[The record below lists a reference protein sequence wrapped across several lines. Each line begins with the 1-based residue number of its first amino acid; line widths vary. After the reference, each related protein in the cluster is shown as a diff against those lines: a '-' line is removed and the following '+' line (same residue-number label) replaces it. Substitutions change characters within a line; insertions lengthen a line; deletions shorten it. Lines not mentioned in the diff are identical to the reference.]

1 MSDIN
6 DRENRGHSKGLEK
19 ALVYGGYATVAP
31 QPSRARVQRDE
42 CFYAA
47 FGLRERRVQDSPFLH
62 VRLCSEAQ

>member
-6 DRENRGHSKGLEK
+6 DRENRGHPQGLEK
-19 ALVYGGYATVAP
+19 ALVYGGCVAVAP

-47 FGLRERRVQDSPFLH
+47 FALRERRVQDSPFLH

>member
-19 ALVYGGYATVAP
+19 ALVYRGCVAVAS

-47 FGLRERRVQDSPFLH
+47 FALRERRVQDSPFLH
-62 VRLCSEAQ
+62 LRLCSEAQ